1 MGVLYYHKAASDE
14 VKAAFENSATRAF
27 GPAGFLEQ
35 DDSENWC
42 EIQKLLKGH
51 RARNSKLCLEM
62 GFVRKSVAT
71 TAFQALLNYI
81 FSETA
86 ARGMYQRWADLL
98 SSESWQEVLDK
109 TAAYQQEVMK

>member
-1 MGVLYYHKAASDE
+1 MWAFCITDKAASDE

-62 GFVRKSVAT
+62 GLGQEKRRDDGIL
-71 TAFQALLNYI
+71 ALLTISFQKLPLVECTNAGLI
-81 FSETA
+81 F
-86 ARGMYQRWADLL
+86 
-98 SSESWQEVLDK
+98 
-109 TAAYQQEVMK
+109 

>member
-1 MGVLYYHKAASDE
+1 MWAFCITDKAASDE

-62 GFVRKSVAT
+62 GLGQEKRRDDGIR
-71 TAFQALLNYI
+71 ALLTISSQKRPLVECTNAGPI
-81 FSETA
+81 F
-86 ARGMYQRWADLL
+86 
-98 SSESWQEVLDK
+98 
-109 TAAYQQEVMK
+109 

>member
-1 MGVLYYHKAASDE
+1 MKLKPLLKTAPLVLL
-14 VKAAFENSATRAF
+14 VLLVF
-27 GPAGFLEQ
+27 EQ

-62 GFVRKSVAT
+62 GLGQEKRRDDGIPGIT
-71 TAFQALLNYI
+71 NYI
-81 FSETA
+81 FQKLPLVECTNA
-86 ARGMYQRWADLL
+86 GLNLL